1 MDAGSVI
8 VARCK
13 YPAFISYSHRDE
25 RWARWLHK
33 AIEGY
38 PVPKPLVGRM
48 ARDGPIPPK
57 IFPVFRDRDE
67 LASSAD
73 LPSVLREALA
83 QSSHLIVLCSPA
95 AARSRYVNQE
105 IIEFKRLGRA
115 DRILPLIVDG
125 EPYAKAPEDE
135 CFPPALRFEI
145 DAAGRLTDQPAEPI
159 AADLRPE
166 ADGTDNA
173 KLKLIAGVL
182 GVPFNDLRQRELIA
196 ARRRARIWQGISAAM
211 IVLAILAAVGGW
223 LAWRYGQHAESLLA
237 EAIGISAGQLGGTVR
252 VADQQGVS
260 RTMIEEL
267 LDQAESAFDGLIG
280 RAKEAPGLPWR
291 QAAVPARLRGEHA
304 KLILVLADQYGK
316 VGNLAQQRQMAE
328 QARNEL
334 ATVVDEEPSDPEWR
348 RQLALAN
355 DLVADADAAAWQVE
369 DALNGYRAALT
380 IRQELAVGDPD
391 NPSWQREIALS
402 HTSIG
407 DMLRRQGQWDAAL
420 DAYRAAVAAQERL
433 VAAAP
438 SDARRTRDL
447 LLGKLRVGDMLLKQ
461 GEHAAAEADY
471 RAALALAERLAVAEP
486 TNVQAQWDRAVSL
499 AKVGDALAQQGQ
511 GEAALA
517 EYAASLAILEPLAAD
532 DRANQAGLKRDVFK
546 NYEAIGVIHLEQ
558 GELDAAQRSF
568 EAARAVALPLA
579 AADPASGLLQRE
591 LSVLRNRLG
600 DVLEARGQLD
610 AALAEYRGA
619 LEVRRTLAAIDPS
632 NAQAQRDLSLSHERV
647 GEVLRKQGRL
657 QEALV
662 ELEASLAIA
671 ERLAAEEP
679 TNRQWQEEL
688 AIAQRNVARVLDA
701 QGRSD
706 AALEGFETA
715 LAIAKQLAVDPSD
728 VASQRDLLARYS
740 DLGLLQERVGR
751 QAEAQESYCQAKTV
765 ALTLADLEPQ
775 STEWRE
781 RRLWVE
787 QRLQATRDGSAP
799 C

>member
-1 MDAGSVI
+1 MDAPSVI
-8 VARCK
+8 AARCK

-25 RWARWLHK
+25 RWARWLHT

-48 ARDGPIPPK
+48 ARDGPIPAK

-166 ADGTDNA
+166 ADGKDNA

-196 ARRRARIWQGISAAM
+196 ARRRARIWQGIGAAM
-211 IVLAILAAVGGW
+211 LLLAMLATAGGW
-223 LAWRYGQHAESLLA
+223 LAWRYGQHAEGLLA
-237 EAIGISAGQLGGTVR
+237 DAIGISAGQLGGTVR

-304 KLILVLADQYGK
+304 KLTLVLADQYGK

-328 QARNEL
+328 QARSEL

-369 DALNGYRAALT
+369 DALEGYRAALA

-420 DAYRAAVAAQERL
+420 DAYRAAAAAQERL

-438 SDARRTRDL
+438 SDARQTRDL
-447 LLGKLRVGDMLLKQ
+447 LLGKLRVGDMLLKH
-461 GEHAAAEADY
+461 GDHAAAEADY

-486 TNVQAQWDRAVSL
+486 TNVQAQWDRAVSM
-499 AKVGDALAQQGQ
+499 AKVADALAQQGQ
-511 GEAALA
+511 GRAALA

-532 DRANQAGLKRDVFK
+532 DRANQAGLRRDVFK
-546 NYEAIGVIHLEQ
+546 NYEAIGVIQLEQ

-568 EAARAVALPLA
+568 AAARAVALPLA
-579 AADPASGLLQRE
+579 AADPANGLLQRE

-647 GEVLRKQGRL
+647 GDVLRKQGRL
-657 QEALV
+657 PEALV

-671 ERLAAEEP
+671 RRLAAEEP
-679 TNRQWQEEL
+679 ANREWQREV
-688 AIAQRNVARVLDA
+688 AIAERNVARVLDA

-706 AALEGFETA
+706 AALQGCPRP
-715 LAIAKQLAVDPSD
+715 AV
-728 VASQRDLLARYS
+728 R
-740 DLGLLQERVGR
+740 
-751 QAEAQESYCQAKTV
+751 CK
-765 ALTLADLEPQ
+765 
-775 STEWRE
+775 
-781 RRLWVE
+781 
-787 QRLQATRDGSAP
+787 
-799 C
+799 